1 MSAYFQRLLR
11 QSGVQLSASAP
22 AVSTL
27 PLPTLSPLASTAPL
41 SGDVVEVHE
50 EQLPAPSGPAHPS
63 APSSATLPFSSSAPQ
78 ANVAPPAPAQV
89 RPTSS
94 ASEVRAEQVVIQ
106 KTDTV
111 ETESISLT
119 RPTPASKP
127 LTVSTPLSASS
138 TRAGGEVAPTPAAS
152 PISPELPAEIM
163 QAVMKWIAAG
173 SAPGTP
179 APAGARES
187 AERKESAAAPLP
199 ATPPAAPTP
208 REAPK
213 IPERVIQIVEEHF
226 DDAVPSPR
234 PAPAAPAAASSA
246 PQPPTFVSPP
256 ESPIHVSIGSIQVRV
271 DAPAPPSTRV
281 VRPAAPARSAAP
293 APRSN
298 GLSQLRRH
306 YIIPH

>member
-22 AVSTL
+22 VVSTL
-27 PLPTLSPLASTAPL
+27 PLPTLSPLATTAPL
-41 SGDVVEVHE
+41 AGDVVEVHE
-50 EQLPAPSGPAHPS
+50 ERLPAPSSPSHPS
-63 APSSATLPFSSSAPQ
+63 TSSSATLPFSSSAPQ
-78 ANVAPPAPAQV
+78 GNIAPPSPARV

-94 ASEVRAEQVVIQ
+94 ASEVRAEQIVIQ

-119 RPTPASKP
+119 RPAPASKP
-127 LTVSTPLSASS
+127 LTVSTPPSASS

-173 SAPGTP
+173 STPG
-179 APAGARES
+179 APASANARES
-187 AERKESAAAPLP
+187 AERTEKASAPAPASP
-199 ATPPAAPTP
+199 AVAPTP

-226 DDAVPSPR
+226 DDAAPSPR
-234 PAPAAPAAASSA
+234 PASAAPAVASSG
-246 PQPPTFVSPP
+246 PPPAAFVSPP
-256 ESPIHVSIGSIQVRV
+256 ESPVHVSIGSIQVRV
-271 DAPAPPSTRV
+271 EAPAPPPARV
-281 VRPAAPARSAAP
+281 VRPASPARPAAP
-293 APRSN
+293 APRNN